1 MSLQK
6 YSSPKLL
13 KRRKNLWFERFMA
26 IAAVTNLA
34 LVTFDL
40 TYVPWRNFWL
50 QGGIGI
56 PLTNFKLHIPV
67 PTIACR
73 DRSVETGQPSRT
85 IQQPVVTCLYDPIKG
100 IEPHRDT
107 QAYLDTVAQLE
118 SQLAQKGLE
127 AGLKDIAVQDTLA
140 KLRKL
145 STEMIETNP
154 FGASGKSGAL
164 ERIKNRIRSRVAS
177 RTNTRISAREA
188 FNIFWS
194 TDNPSYPNYL
204 SPTTWNAEIDWFNQ
218 AIQPLIQTNYY
229 RGVDENGNPTNHFW
243 LLDAPF
249 ILLFFLEFLARTYHI
264 SRRYSNLTWLDAM
277 IWRWYDI
284 PLFIPFS
291 LIAPTWAL
299 LRVLPTT
306 LRLHQAEMINL
317 ENIQSRA
324 REGFVSA
331 IASEMVE
338 VIIVQ
343 VINQA
348 QGSIQRGELTNF
360 LQRTTSRRYVD
371 VNNIN
376 EIEAIATHMTHMM
389 VHEVFPKIQPDLEAL
404 VRHSIETVMN
414 QSPAYRGL
422 QAIPGIGAVPAQ
434 ITETLVH
441 DVTQLIHNSLKTAL
455 DDPKTADLVVRFVR
469 NFSSSFIQEAQ
480 QNNLQEM
487 QSLLTDLLEEIKINY
502 VQNLSE
508 EDITLILDET
518 RQLRQEAT

>member
-1 MSLQK
+1 
-6 YSSPKLL
+6 
-13 KRRKNLWFERFMA
+13 MA

-34 LVTFDL
+34 LVTFDI

-50 QGGIGI
+50 QGAIGI
-56 PLTNFKLHIPV
+56 PLTNFKFHIPV

-73 DRSVETGQPSRT
+73 DRSVETGQPTRT
-85 IQQPVVTCLYDPIKG
+85 IQQPLVICLYDPIKG

-118 SQLAQKGLE
+118 SQIAQKGVE
-127 AGLKDIAVQDTLA
+127 AGLQDPTVQDTLA

-145 STEMIETNP
+145 STEMIESNP
-154 FGASGKSGAL
+154 FAASGKSGAL
-164 ERIKNRIRSRVAS
+164 ERIKNRIRTQVAA
-177 RTNTRISAREA
+177 RTNTRVSARES

-194 TDNPSYPNYL
+194 TNNPSYPNYL

-218 AIQPLIQTNYY
+218 AIRPLIQTNYY
-229 RGVDENGNPTNHFW
+229 RSVDENGNPTSHFW
-243 LLDAPF
+243 LLDTPF
-249 ILLFFLEFLARTYHI
+249 IILFLLEFLARSYHI

-284 PLFIPFS
+284 PLFVPFS

-306 LRLHQAEMINL
+306 LRLHQAEIINL
-317 ENIQSRA
+317 DTVQSRV
-324 REGFVSA
+324 REGFVAA

-343 VINQA
+343 VINQM
-348 QGSIQRGELTNF
+348 QGAIQRGELSSF
-360 LQRTTSRRYVD
+360 LQRTTSRQYVD

-376 EIEAIATHMTHMM
+376 EVEAIATHMSHMM
-389 VHEVFPKIQPDLEAL
+389 VHEIFPKIQPDLEAL
-404 VRHSIETVMN
+404 VRHSIETVMQ

-434 ITETLVH
+434 ITESLVH

-455 DDPKTADLVVRFVR
+455 DDPKTTELVVRFVR

-518 RQLRQEAT
+518 RQLHQETTRK